1 MLVNRLADI
10 VTTMPTL
17 RRIHEYSLLR
27 RGFKMGPF

>member
-17 RRIHEYSLLR
+17 RRIHEYSLKLLY
-27 RGFKMGPF
+27 MG